1 MIHEDDSCISYLYYL
16 STIKP
21 YYLREVP
28 GAFTPPVD
36 DDAVELQRYTTDE
49 GYNNPV
55 MIGEF
60 SISFSG

>member
-1 MIHEDDSCISYLYYL
+1 MIHGDDFCISYLYYL

-36 DDAVELQRYTTDE
+36 DDAVELQRYPADE
-49 GYNNPV
+49 RYNPV

-60 SISFSG
+60 SIYFRG